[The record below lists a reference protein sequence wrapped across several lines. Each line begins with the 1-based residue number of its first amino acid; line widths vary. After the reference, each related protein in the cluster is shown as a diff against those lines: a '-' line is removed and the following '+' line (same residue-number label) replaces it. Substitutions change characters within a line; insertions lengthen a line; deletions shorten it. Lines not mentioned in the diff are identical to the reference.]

1 MRTFALAHAGAA
13 LAAALLASAPA
24 RAGEPA
30 PALAV
35 VVGGATLLAGF
46 VVGGTIIAA
55 SGDDASKAAG
65 WFALESGFTLAPLG
79 AHAVVGEWGRG
90 ALFAAVPTATTLATV
105 PVFLEQPAAV
115 EHGSLEEQ
123 RVMWGLFV
131 GGLGVAVAGVVDA
144 AMAPGRAVHVAPML
158 GAGTTG
164 LVVGGAL

>member
-1 MRTFALAHAGAA
+1 MRTFALSAA
-13 LAAALLASAPA
+13 LAAALFASPPA
-24 RAGEPA
+24 RAGEPD

-35 VVGGATLLAGF
+35 VVGGASLLAGF
-46 VVGGTIIAA
+46 VVGGTLITT
-55 SGDDASKAAG
+55 SDDAASKAAG
-65 WFALESGFTLAPLG
+65 WFAIQGGFVLAPLG
-79 AHAVVGEWGRG
+79 AHAAVGEWGRG
-90 ALFAAVPTATTLATV
+90 ALFASVPTATTLATI

-144 AMAPGRAVHVAPML
+144 ALAPGRAVHVAPML
-158 GAGTTG
+158 GSGTTG